1 MFYTENANIPNI
13 LYLSQKL
20 IMRKFFLDRVM
31 LCYDCMHW
39 QVLQTTPPFFSF
51 ILPFVLLLFFHTET
65 IGQQCGNEE
74 PIESLYVSS
83 KEMPLFPDGEKGL
96 LDFLNEN
103 LKISSEKRVRAGSF
117 VVAGVV
123 NKLGEFQ
130 NVTIIQGTTGINDDI
145 VRVCEMLRFTPG
157 KQNGEFVEVLYSFSL
172 HITYGGYITDLSFD
186 TGISSERLWDM
197 YFDAIDPYRNVTPYP
212 DRTVT
217 PELDT
222 GPFYMVEKMPAYPGG
237 NRELIKDIQENLVYP
252 EDAKKEGLQGT
263 VIFLF
268 VIDKEGQITNLEIA
282 YSTNHIFDS
291 AALDVLSHLKT
302 FIPGEQHG
310 KKVNVYYTLPIMF
323 NLDK

>member
-1 MFYTENANIPNI
+1 MPIFLSDCSLLRETFLPSMAHFLFAHFHKTLYLLDNYYYAKVFLYGKCKYSQI

-39 QVLQTTPPFFSF
+39 QVLQTPPPFFSF

-212 DRTVT
+212 YRNVT
-217 PELDT
+217 SELDT
-222 GPFYMVEKMPAYPGG
+222 GPFYKVEKCQH
-237 NRELIKDIQENLVYP
+237 IQE
-252 EDAKKEGLQGT
+252 
-263 VIFLF
+263 
-268 VIDKEGQITNLEIA
+268 EIE
-282 YSTNHIFDS
+282 N
-291 AALDVLSHLKT
+291 
-302 FIPGEQHG
+302 
-310 KKVNVYYTLPIMF
+310 
-323 NLDK
+323 

>member
-1 MFYTENANIPNI
+1 
-13 LYLSQKL
+13 
-20 IMRKFFLDRVM
+20 MRKFFLDRVM

-212 DRTVT
+212 YRNVT
-217 PELDT
+217 SELDT
-222 GPFYMVEKMPAYPGG
+222 GPFYKVEKMPAYPGG
-237 NRELIKDIQENLVYP
+237 NRELMKDIEENLVYP

-263 VIFLF
+263 VVVRF
-268 VIDKEGQITNLEIA
+268 VVDKEGHITNPEIII
-282 YSTNHIFDS
+282 SPSHVWDS
-291 AALDVLSHLKT
+291 AALEVLSHLKT
-302 FIPGEQHG
+302 FIPGELHG
-310 KKVNVYYTLPIMF
+310 EKVNVYYLLPIQF
-323 NLDK
+323 KL

>member
-1 MFYTENANIPNI
+1 
-13 LYLSQKL
+13 
-20 IMRKFFLDRVM
+20 MRKFFLDRLM
-31 LCYDCMHW
+31 RCDYDYVQW
-39 QVLQTTPPFFSF
+39 QVLQTIKNSF
-51 ILPFVLLLFFHTET
+51 TFLPLILLLFSHTAT
-65 IGQQCGNEE
+65 VGQQCGNEE

-83 KEMPLFPDGEKGL
+83 KEMPQYPDGEKGL

-103 LKISSEKRVRAGSF
+103 LKISSGKRVRAVDF

-197 YFDAIDPYRNVTPYP
+197 YFDAIDPYRNVTP
-212 DRTVT
+212 
-217 PELDT
+217 ELDIDT
-222 GPFYMVEKMPAYPGG
+222 GPFLKVEKMPAYPGG
-237 NRELIKDIQENLVYP
+237 NRELIKDIEENLVYP
-252 EDAKKEGLQGT
+252 EDAKKDSIQGE
-263 VIFLF
+263 VFVLF
-268 VIDKEGQITNLEIA
+268 VVDEKGQITNLKIVQ
-282 YSTNHIFDS
+282 STNHIFDS

-302 FIPGEQHG
+302 FIPGEHHG
-310 KKVNVYYTLPIMF
+310 EKVNVYYMVPILF
-323 NLDK
+323 RLDK

>member
-1 MFYTENANIPNI
+1 
-13 LYLSQKL
+13 
-20 IMRKFFLDRVM
+20 M

-39 QVLQTTPPFFSF
+39 QVLQTIKNSF
-51 ILPFVLLLFFHTET
+51 TFLPLILLLFSHTAT
-65 IGQQCGNEE
+65 VGQQCGNEE

-83 KEMPLFPDGEKGL
+83 KEMPQYPDGEKGL
-96 LDFLNEN
+96 LDFLNKN
-103 LKISSEKRVRAGSF
+103 LKISSGKRVRAESF

-197 YFDAIDPYRNVTPYP
+197 YFDAIDPYRNDPY
-212 DRTVT
+212 RNVT

-222 GPFYMVEKMPAYPGG
+222 GPFLKVEKMPAYPGG

-252 EDAKKEGLQGT
+252 EDAKKDSIQGE
-263 VIFLF
+263 VFVLF
-268 VIDKEGQITNLEIA
+268 VVDEKGQITNLEIVR
-282 YSTNHIFDS
+282 STNHIFDS

-310 KKVNVYYTLPIMF
+310 KKVNVIYTQPIMF
-323 NLDK
+323 KLDK